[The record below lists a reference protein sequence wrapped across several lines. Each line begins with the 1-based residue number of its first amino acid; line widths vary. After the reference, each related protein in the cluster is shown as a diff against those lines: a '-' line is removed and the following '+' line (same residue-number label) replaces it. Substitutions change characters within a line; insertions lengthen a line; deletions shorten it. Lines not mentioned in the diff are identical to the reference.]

1 MPDAAALIPSAAIY
15 TQRRKARHFT
25 EAMIAGFPAAQMGC
39 EPGQLDPSAD
49 LHILGG
55 LQFGCHA
62 LMRQILSRRLDYV
75 FWDRAYFGGGSQ
87 SDRLRLTFNGY
98 QKIRVDADR
107 SLARFEAFGG
117 VLQPWRKSGSHLL
130 LVPPGEAIQ
139 DLFCGRDWL
148 ASTLVALR
156 QATDRPIRISH
167 KGDPVP
173 LADRLR
179 DCHAVVTYTS
189 NVAVE
194 AICAGVPAITA
205 WLAAA
210 GPVSGG
216 VEQAYRPDRIEQP
229 PMPEREAWAA
239 SLAWGQFTTEEIR
252 SGFARAVVLEGH
264 A

>member
-1 MPDAAALIPSAAIY
+1 MPGAAIY

-25 EAMIAGFPAAQMGC
+25 EAMIAGFPAAQMAS

-55 LQFGCHA
+55 LQFGCLA
-62 LMRQILSRRLDYV
+62 LMRQILSGRLDYV
-75 FWDRAYFGGGSQ
+75 FWDRAYVGGGTQ
-87 SDRLRLTFNGY
+87 SDRLRLTYNGY
-98 QKIRVDADR
+98 QKVVVDKGR

-117 VLQPWRKSGSHLL
+117 RLQPWRKGGSHLL

-139 DLFCGRDWL
+139 DLLCGRSWL
-148 ASTLVALR
+148 DRTLAALR
-156 QATDRPIRISH
+156 QATNRPIRISH

-173 LADRLR
+173 LEERLR

-194 AICAGVPAITA
+194 AICAGVPAFTA

-210 GPVSGG
+210 GPVAGAIDH
-216 VEQAYRPDRIEQP
+216 VHRPDCIEQP
-229 PMPEREAWAA
+229 PQPDREAWAA
-239 SLAWGQFTTEEIR
+239 SLAWGQFTTGEIR
-252 SGFARAVVLEGH
+252 SGFARAVVLEGG